1 MLFAKQPIGTKHYS
15 EMTNQEIRDELA
27 VMLKALRA
35 SYKAKNWNWN
45 DDFVRESKQLPIKHK
60 NGIDTLQFVY
70 SEINACISLA
80 TIKDIQEQHNLKDTD
95 SICVTSGED
104 YDGCIET
111 VLVFMTEV
119 QENDLQYY
127 SRIKE
132 LYLDTV
138 EQDNVHKFI
147 SDIKKSTGIDTPY
160 YAAKK
165 MLEIFKANKGD
176 YLA

>member
-1 MLFAKQPIGTKHYS
+1 MLFSKLYS

-27 VMLKALRA
+27 VMLKELRA
-35 SYKAKNWNWN
+35 SYKSRDLNWN
-45 DDFVRESKQLPIKHK
+45 DDFVRESKQLPIKYK

-80 TIKDIQEQHNLKDTD
+80 TIKNIQERHNLKDTD
-95 SICVTSGED
+95 SICVTLGED
-104 YDGCIET
+104 CDGYIET
-111 VLVFMTEV
+111 VLTFMTEV
-119 QENDLQYY
+119 QESDLQYY

-132 LYLDTV
+132 LYLDVV
-138 EQDNVHKFI
+138 EQDSIHKFI